1 MYVNAHTQT
10 DNLDFGKNSEGGE
23 GTKNFEENKNMG
35 KKTRL
40 FMECFKN

>member
-23 GTKNFEENKNMG
+23 GPKNYEENKNMG